1 MDDCIFCKILKGE
14 IPSSKIYEDEFTIAF
29 LDIMP
34 VNKGHAL
41 VIPKGHYETLLDI
54 PEKELCAWIKTV
66 QKVSGAVMKATGAGG
81 FNLGM
86 NNFKVSGQLVPHAHM
101 HIIPRFGDDGLK
113 HWGQG
118 NYEEEEM
125 KGFEEKIK
133 ESLK

>member
-1 MDDCIFCKILKGE
+1 
-14 IPSSKIYEDEFTIAF
+14 DELTLAF

-54 PEKELCAWIKTV
+54 PEKELDAWIKTI
-66 QKVSGAVMKATGAGG
+66 QKVSGAVMKGTDAQG

-101 HIIPRFGDDGLK
+101 HIIPRFEDDGLK

-118 NYEEEEM
+118 NYEQEEM
-125 KGFEEKIK
+125 KEFEKKIK
-133 ESLK
+133 EFLK